1 MLERLKRIA
10 VPLRFRSRESFDKDW
25 RFRLEQAGGTA
36 RLGEGGRSP
45 EKCLPGAGQPFAED
59 YDDSDFRVLTVPHD
73 WSIEGSFDEEA
84 DTGGAGA
91 YLPAGIGWYRKRF
104 VLDGA
109 DMDKRIFLE
118 FGGVMSNSTVYVNGN
133 CVGHRPYG
141 YASFCYDLTDYV
153 REGVNVVAV
162 KVDNHLQPSSRWY
175 AGAGIYRHM
184 YLVKTDKAHIPYSG
198 IYVTT
203 PEVQESDAIVEVR
216 CEVKN
221 DYPEMR
227 DLEVLTEILDAEG
240 KVAAYDKSCH
250 GGENADKSCHN
261 GENVVASCKTRRGV
275 KPGET
280 FSFHQ
285 RLQVTNPKLWSPDEP
300 VLYRARCTV
309 ICDGEKLDD
318 MGTSFGIRKLGYS
331 LTEGFTVNGEKTL
344 IKGLC
349 MHQNMGCMGIAV
361 PERLLEE
368 TLLKLKKAG
377 CNGIRLSHYPHPVEM
392 LDLLDTIGFIAIGE
406 AFDEWEICRP
416 KTADVGTDGGE
427 GESDYGYAQYFREWH
442 DRDLTDFL
450 RRDRNHPC
458 IAFWSIGNEIFEQNY
473 PEGGPMAREIVDKV
487 HALDPT
493 RPVTAACC
501 NTSGMDKL
509 TTTDAYMEALDIIG
523 INYVD
528 HWGDNKETYY
538 FQLHEK
544 FPDKVILGNEHVS
557 PGGIRGKFD
566 LYEHEN
572 CWYTTYYN
580 KMIDVEQRHKFLA
593 MHPYVLGDYMWTG
606 IDYLGEAPWP
616 SITPCTGMLDTCG
629 FEKDGYELLHSIWQ
643 DEEVVL
649 KLFPHWNYEGHEE
662 EAIPVICYTNCDYV
676 ELFLNGQS
684 YGTQSWQFPRPGM
697 TENFFHF
704 SKPRLEITT
713 SDLHLMWMVPY
724 RPGQIKAVGYK
735 GDEVVATV
743 VVNTSGA
750 AAKLDVTATAKEICA
765 DGQDACKV
773 AVRITDKDG
782 NLVPHASDRVFIKV
796 EGAGEL
802 WGVDNGSPFVGE
814 GYRRDDKEAFNGM
827 MCAVVRSN
835 GEKGEIR
842 VTARTEFAEETITIR
857 CL

>member
-1 MLERLKRIA
+1 MLERIKRTV
-10 VPLRFRSRESFDKDW
+10 VPLQFRSRELFDENW
-25 RFRLEQAGGTA
+25 RFCLGDIQAA
-36 RLGEGGRSP
+36 
-45 EKCLPGAGQPFAED
+45 AES
-59 YDDSDFRVLTVPHD
+59 YDDGAWRVLTVPHD
-73 WSIEGSFDEEA
+73 WSIEGIFDKQA
-84 DTGGAGA
+84 PTGGAGA
-91 YLPAGIGWYRKRF
+91 YLPAGIGWYRKEF
-104 VLDGA
+104 SLGSQ
-109 DMDKRIFLE
+109 DMEKRVFLE

-153 REGVNVVAV
+153 HQGVNVVAV
-162 KVDNHLQPSSRWY
+162 KVDNSLQPSSRWY
-175 AGAGIYRHM
+175 AGAGIYRHV
-184 YLVKTDKAHIPYSG
+184 YLVKTAQAYIPYSG

-203 PEVQESDAIVEVR
+203 PEVQKESALVEVR
-216 CEVKN
+216 CEVCN
-221 DYPEMR
+221 QYPETR
-227 DLEVLTEILDAEG
+227 DLTVYTEILDTEG
-240 KVAAYDKSCH
+240 EAVTFGRSNH
-250 GGENADKSCHN
+250 S
-261 GENVVASCKTRRGV
+261 V
-275 KPGET
+275 KAGET
-280 FSFHQ
+280 FMFRQ
-285 RLQVTNPKLWSPDEP
+285 RLQVLSPRLWNLDEP
-300 VLYRARCTV
+300 VLYRARCV
-309 ICDGEKLDD
+309 VLCDGENIDD
-318 MGTSFGIRKLGYS
+318 AGTAFGIRKLGYD

-377 CNGIRLSHYPHPVEM
+377 CNGIRLSHYPHPREM
-392 LDLLDTIGFIAIGE
+392 LDLLDTIGFIVIGE

-416 KTADVGTDGGE
+416 KTADVGTDGGI
-427 GESDYGYAQYFREWH
+427 GESDYGYAQYFKEWH
-442 DRDLTDFL
+442 DKDLTDFL

-473 PEGGPMAREIVDKV
+473 PEGGPMAREIVGKV
-487 HALDPT
+487 HKLDPT

-509 TTTDAYMEALDIIG
+509 TTTDAYMQALDIIG

-580 KMIDVEQRHKFLA
+580 KMIDVEQRHKFLS

-616 SITPCTGMLDTCG
+616 SITPATGMLDTCG
-629 FEKDGYELLHSIWQ
+629 FAKDGYSLLRSIWQ
-643 DEEVVL
+643 DKETVL
-649 KLFPHWNYEGHEE
+649 DVFPHWNYEGHEG

-684 YGTQSWQFPRPGM
+684 YGRQSWQFPRPGM
-697 TENFFHF
+697 AGGFFHF
-704 SKPRLEITT
+704 IKPRLEITT

-724 RPGQIKAVGYK
+724 RHGELKAVGYK
-735 GDEVVATV
+735 NDKVAATTIV
-743 VVNTSGA
+743 RTASK
-750 AAKLDVTATAKEICA
+750 AAKLEVSANAEAICA
-765 DGQDACKV
+765 DGQDACKITI
-773 AVRITDKDG
+773 RIVDENG
-782 NLVPHASDRVFIKV
+782 NMVPHASDRVFIEV
-796 EGAGEL
+796 EGAGAL
-802 WGVDNGSPFVGE
+802 WGLDNGSPFVGE
-814 GYRRDDKEAFNGM
+814 GYRRKDKEAFNGM

-835 GEKGEIR
+835 GRKGEIR
-842 VTARTEFAEETITIR
+842 ITAKTDFAAQTISIEAI
-857 CL
+857 